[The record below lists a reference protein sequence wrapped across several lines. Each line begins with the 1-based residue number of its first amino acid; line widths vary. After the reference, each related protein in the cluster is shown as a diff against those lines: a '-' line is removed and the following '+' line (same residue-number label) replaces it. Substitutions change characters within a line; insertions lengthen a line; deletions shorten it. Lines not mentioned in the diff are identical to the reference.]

1 MTAQKDSSIRTPL
14 GRARGLGSAKDGT
27 HHWWVQRVSAMAMTP
42 ALLYL
47 LTQLPQI
54 VTHDRDAFMIWLS
67 QPCPALALGVFIAAA
82 FYHAALGVQV
92 IIEDYIHCEGQKF
105 ALLLVNKLAFLF
117 LGIAA
122 VYAIVRINFGI
133 NVG

>member
-27 HHWWVQRVSAMAMTP
+27 HHWWVQRVSAIAMIP
-42 ALLYL
+42 PMIYL
-47 LTQLPQI
+47 LVQLPKLI
-54 VTHDRDAFMIWLS
+54 EHDHGAFVYWLQ
-67 QPCPALALGVFIAAA
+67 QPFPALALTLFVAAA

-92 IIEDYIHCEGQKF
+92 IIEDYIHGEGQKI
-105 ALLLVNKLAFLF
+105 ALLLLNKFSFLF

-122 VYAIVRINFGI
+122 IYAIVRLHFGI

>member
-27 HHWWVQRVSAMAMTP
+27 HHWWVQRVSAIAMIAP
-42 ALLYL
+42 MIYL
-47 LTQLPQI
+47 LVQLPQL
-54 VTHDRDAFMIWLS
+54 VQHDHGAFVYWLQ
-67 QPCPALALGVFIAAA
+67 QPLPALSLVVFIAAA

-92 IIEDYIHCEGQKF
+92 IIEDYIHGEGQKIV
-105 ALLLVNKLAFLF
+105 LLLLNKFSFLF

-122 VYAIVRINFGI
+122 VYAVVRLHFGI